1 MAEIKNEQALNVS
14 GQEYS
19 DLFNQVMGLQNEY
32 NNVHGQIQDTLASI
46 EAVKAFKDIN
56 DGEREGSL
64 VSLAPGIYVK
74 ADICKSDKLFLNVGA
89 KAIVVKRPD
98 ETIKLLEAKK
108 EELLQY
114 ATNVKL
120 AINQTTL
127 KLEEL
132 KREIDNL
139 R

>member
-1 MAEIKNEQALNVS
+1 MAGMEDNLALKS
-14 GQEYS
+14 QEYGE
-19 DLFNQVMGLQNEY
+19 LFNQMMALENEY

-46 EAVKAFKDIN
+46 EAVKAFRDIN
-56 DGEREGSL
+56 DEEREGSL

-74 ADICKSDKLFLNVGA
+74 ADICRSDKLFLNVGA

-120 AINQTTL
+120 AINQSAIR
-127 KLEEL
+127 LEEL
-132 KREIDNL
+132 KGEIDSL
-139 R
+139 S

>member
-1 MAEIKNEQALNVS
+1 MAGMEDNLALKS
-14 GQEYS
+14 QEYGE
-19 DLFNQVMGLQNEY
+19 LFNQMMALENEY

-74 ADICKSDKLFLNVGA
+74 ADICESDKLFLNVGA

-108 EELLQY
+108 EELLEY
-114 ATNVKL
+114 ATNVKI
-120 AINQTTL
+120 AINQNAIR
-127 KLEEL
+127 LEEL
-132 KREIDNL
+132 KKEIDTI